1 MAFFGAEGLVKNFGG
16 LAAVHEVSFQIR
28 EGEIVGLIGPNG
40 AGKTTVF
47 NLISGIHSLD
57 RGHIYMADKEI
68 THLKP
73 HVRSQMGIGRTF
85 QIVRPF
91 DGMTILENV
100 MVPILA
106 RDSDPRKA
114 EESAIEVLRET
125 GLLSLADAS
134 PQNITFAQRKRL
146 EIARALATRPKFL
159 LLDEVLAGLNPVE
172 VEESLPLIRQI
183 RSRGVTIFMIE
194 HVMAALMSVSERVLV
209 MDEGEMI
216 ASGTPAEVTA
226 NRRVIEAYLGEEE
239 VPSASH

>member
-1 MAFFGAEGLVKNFGG
+1 MAFFRVEGLVKNFGG
-16 LAAVHEVSFQIR
+16 LSAVHEVSFQIR

-40 AGKTTVF
+40 AGKTTLF
-47 NLISGIHSLD
+47 NLISGIHSLNQG
-57 RGHIYMADKEI
+57 RIYMDEREV

-73 HVRSQMGIGRTF
+73 YVRSRMGIGRTF

-106 RDSDPRKA
+106 RNKDSRQA
-114 EESAIEVLRET
+114 EESALEVLRET
-125 GLLSLADAS
+125 RLLSLADAS

-146 EIARALATRPKFL
+146 EVARALATRPKLL

-183 RSRGVTIFMIE
+183 RGRGVTIFMIE

-209 MDEGEMI
+209 MDEGKLI
-216 ASGTPAEVTA
+216 ATGTPAEVTA

-239 VPSASH
+239 DPSASH